1 MNQNRFW
8 LQDGSRDKDFIPF
21 QNWPDS
27 LTSKVNRNEKKE
39 NSWGKKAM
47 KILRSFQRKLPG
59 AAVWSD
65 LQLPVQALSSAHRRP
80 ALEVDHHGGVEAGV
94 NQVSLKRRLQSPSS
108 LCPQHVP
115 DKASVD
121 ARATSFPAQPCL
133 LLVSLGSA
141 AKTCLSGAGVH
152 QSPLVSKLPFSQY
165 LLSTC

>member
-8 LQDGSRDKDFIPF
+8 LQDGRRDKDFIPF

-47 KILRSFQRKLPG
+47 KILRCFQRNLPG
-59 AAVWSD
+59 AAFWSD
-65 LQLPVQALSSAHRRP
+65 LQLPVQALSSAHRHP
-80 ALEVDHHGGVEAGV
+80 ALEGDHHGVVEAGV
-94 NQVSLKRRLQSPSS
+94 NHVSLKRGLQSPSS
-108 LCPQHVP
+108 LCPKHVP
-115 DKASVD
+115 DRASVD

-133 LLVSLGSA
+133 LPVSLGSA
-141 AKTCLSGAGVH
+141 ATTCLSASGGH
-152 QSPLVSKLPFSQY
+152 QSPLMSKLPFSQY